1 MPPVLIESPAFR
13 IAIIPMLK
21 EQVMANSTR
30 LNGVIKALEEGK
42 TAFTTFSPAD
52 PESVSATKPCMRIF

>member
-1 MPPVLIESPAFR
+1 MPE
-13 IAIIPMLK
+13 IP
-21 EQVMANSTR
+21 R

-52 PESVSATKPCMRIF
+52 PESAAALGASALDGVVFEMEH

>member
-1 MPPVLIESPAFR
+1 
-13 IAIIPMLK
+13 
-21 EQVMANSTR
+21 MANSTR